1 MVKLAQHVHNLQRV
15 ALKIYKISELSDA
28 KRQSIECEIRCMI
41 ILEGSEF
48 FPKLIGTFETQNFE
62 LVLVQE
68 YVSGNSLLRLM
79 QHKAG
84 PYKED

>member
-1 MVKLAQHVHNLQRV
+1 
-15 ALKIYKISELSDA
+15 
-28 KRQSIECEIRCMI
+28 MI

-48 FPKLIGTFETQNFE
+48 FPKLIGTFETQNCE